1 MRHPCEEGQV
11 ELKISITD
19 ASVSAPGVS
28 PHFRSYEHIY
38 VKHQDG
44 KTNWNNREWV
54 WLLSATIRKSL
65 HVSLSVSDADIWF
78 ERHDAEGH
86 QKESCNCMS
95 RRKQILRKCGI
106 FSSSDTN
113 SSMFT
118 CLWSYL
124 RKIVNIRAELLQS
137 FWITSNYAVWCWIS
151 SKVSGEISRCLHIY
165 VSFAGFAHKTTY
177 CSMCI
182 GFTLLRCFSSS
193 LYQCRCGWI
202 LQALAFILFLLISH
216 HHVHWLSFFVTL
228 CSSNIKRCLLLIRA
242 A

>member
-1 MRHPCEEGQV
+1 M
-11 ELKISITD
+11 
-19 ASVSAPGVS
+19 
-28 PHFRSYEHIY
+28 
-38 VKHQDG
+38 
-44 KTNWNNREWV
+44 WNFQF
-54 WLLSATIRKSL
+54 L
-65 HVSLSVSDADIWF
+65 
-78 ERHDAEGH
+78 GH
-86 QKESCNCMS
+86 QQQYVYLSLIIPK
-95 RRKQILRKCGI
+95 K
-106 FSSSDTN
+106 N
-113 SSMFT
+113 SQYKS
-118 CLWSYL
+118 WANH
-124 RKIVNIRAELLQS
+124 IDWLQS